1 MEENKNEETLSLSL
15 SLKKCGHDSKNC
27 NLLFSNSSPDSA
39 STLTLNSNAREPIF
53 MDMDTPSSIS
63 ETSTIKPEPT
73 SSPNETIDNVANTGT
88 PNIKE
93 MGSLLDAMVD
103 EWTDK
108 LDPGLGEGHAPEP
121 GQTKIKDEEKKDAQK
136 IKEEPVDNMVNNTGM
151 AALTPQV
158 EVKDH
163 LLRNDMA
170 NMVMTKFDTLM
181 KESDKS
187 DN

>member
-15 SLKKCGHDSKNC
+15 SLKKYGHDSKNC

-39 STLTLNSNAREPIF
+39 STLTLNANAREPIF
-53 MDMDTPSSIS
+53 MDTDTPSSIS
-63 ETSTIKPEPT
+63 EASTIKPETT
-73 SSPNETIDNVANTGT
+73 SSPNETIGSAVNTGN
-88 PNIKE
+88 PNLKE
-93 MGSLLDAMVD
+93 MLDD
-103 EWTDK
+103 WTAK

-121 GQTKIKDEEKKDAQK
+121 EQTKIKDEEKKDFEK
-136 IKEEPVDNMVNNTGM
+136 IKEEPMDNMVNYTGM

-170 NMVMTKFDTLM
+170 NMVMANFDTVK
-181 KESDKS
+181 KESDKR

>member
-1 MEENKNEETLSLSL
+1 MEENKSEETLSLSL

-63 ETSTIKPEPT
+63 EASTIKPET
-73 SSPNETIDNVANTGT
+73 SSSPNETISSAVNTGN
-88 PNIKE
+88 PNLKE
-93 MGSLLDAMVD
+93 MLD
-103 EWTDK
+103 EWTDN
-108 LDPGLGEGHAPEP
+108 LDTGLGENHTLEPEKI
-121 GQTKIKDEEKKDAQK
+121 KIKDEEEIDVEKL
-136 IKEEPVDNMVNNTGM
+136 KEEIMDNMTNYTGV
-151 AALTPQV
+151 AALAPQV

-170 NMVMTKFDTLM
+170 NMVMTDFDTVK
-181 KESDKS
+181 KESDKRE
-187 DN
+187 N